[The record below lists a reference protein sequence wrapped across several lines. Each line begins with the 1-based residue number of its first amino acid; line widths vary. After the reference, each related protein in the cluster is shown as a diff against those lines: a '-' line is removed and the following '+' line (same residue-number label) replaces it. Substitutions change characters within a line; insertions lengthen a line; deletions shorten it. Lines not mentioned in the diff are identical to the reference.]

1 MKGLRSFATVVLTI
15 VALASC
21 EKFETVGYNSDSGR
35 VEEKTSTK
43 QLLMNAAP
51 TIQLDT
57 VFLSVVPAHKDDDG
71 IFRDGK
77 GLQKATKC
85 LFVKYN
91 NGCKIV
97 VFDAVLPSIEE
108 VANAPLLEGDMTGY
122 DSAYYDGSEWL
133 PAFAEDYENGIQYGV
148 FSSTKSGRDYP
159 RTIVNKT
166 LPNRGWE
173 NVYDGR
179 FSTRLDGYTVS
190 VENGKLVVSYNETSL
205 ILE

>member
-1 MKGLRSFATVVLTI
+1 MKECKLIATLALAIVV
-15 VALASC
+15 LASC
-21 EKFETVGYNSDSGR
+21 QKENIGYDSNTGFSQEPSEVKALKF
-35 VEEKTSTK
+35 
-43 QLLMNAAP
+43 AAP
-51 TIQLDT
+51 QEPKIDT
-57 VFLSVVPAHKDDDG
+57 VLFSVVPAHKDDDG
-71 IFRDGK
+71 IFVDGK
-77 GLQKATKC
+77 GHQKATKC

-97 VFDAVLPSIEE
+97 IYDGVLPSIED
-108 VANAPLLEGDMTGY
+108 VDQAPFIDGDMTGY
-122 DSAYYDGSEWL
+122 NSAYYDGYSWV

-166 LPNRGWE
+166 LENWGWE

-179 FSTRLDGYTVS
+179 FSTRLDGYTVTVNDGS
-190 VENGKLVVSYNETSL
+190 MQVSCGEATL